1 MICADVQS
9 LARAAPEPASTSKV
23 SFGDAGNSF
32 DQFLQA
38 VTSDQSTGSN
48 SSARTRTSDRET
60 VKDEWQPE
68 NEKPV
73 DNKSVDNRSAETK
86 SADQKVMNENRDA
99 RKLAEENKTEEM
111 LADQEIGQAEAI
123 DESIQT
129 AIAAAIAA
137 QIVTAATAPVQ
148 QTEAITETSA
158 AVETTVPQA
167 VIPVM
172 QNQPSTVIQ
181 LPETEPQP
189 LPDEL
194 KQAVQQPKVEV
205 KDFQTLVDTALRILK
220 ISCNIR
226 CQNGIY
232 VAALQVAE
240 PTDAKPLNT
249 RESAIKVVDLNVQ
262 SEDMAELDMTRATSN
277 VYALAST
284 KTEKLSNQRFFLSFK
299 RSLLKLLSWRREQGQ
314 SMRIQIIQKPGEN

>member
-1 MICADVQS
+1 
-9 LARAAPEPASTSKV
+9 
-23 SFGDAGNSF
+23 
-32 DQFLQA
+32 
-38 VTSDQSTGSN
+38 
-48 SSARTRTSDRET
+48 
-60 VKDEWQPE
+60 
-68 NEKPV
+68 
-73 DNKSVDNRSAETK
+73 
-86 SADQKVMNENRDA
+86 MNENRVQ
-99 RKLAEENKTEEM
+99 KLAEENKTEEM

-205 KDFQTLVDTALRILK
+205 KRFSDSGRYCTQNLENQLQHPMPKRHLR
-220 ISCNIR
+220 
-226 CQNGIY
+226 GG
-232 VAALQVAE
+232 
-240 PTDAKPLNT
+240 
-249 RESAIKVVDLNVQ
+249 
-262 SEDMAELDMTRATSN
+262 
-277 VYALAST
+277 LA
-284 KTEKLSNQRFFLSFK
+284 
-299 RSLLKLLSWRREQGQ
+299 GC
-314 SMRIQIIQKPGEN
+314 